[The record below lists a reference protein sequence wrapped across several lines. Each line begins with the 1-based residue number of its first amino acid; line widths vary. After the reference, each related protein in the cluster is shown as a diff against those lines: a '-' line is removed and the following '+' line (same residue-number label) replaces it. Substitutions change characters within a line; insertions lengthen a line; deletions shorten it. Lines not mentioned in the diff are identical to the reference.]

1 MNIPS
6 STKQQKGVVLVI
18 SLIMLLL
25 LTIIG
30 VTAMRTTSLEEKM
43 AGNMRNQS
51 LAFQSAETALRDR
64 EAWLALQTVEPPVG
78 VNGVEEHDTVGPNP
92 GSPTAAWWS
101 EANATWWA
109 ANALIAPVTP
119 TGTGTA
125 PYTITEYQFFEDSI
139 GALGSGSVSKP
150 STSYYTITAKGTGGT
165 DQARV
170 LLQSVTI
177 RRF

>member
-6 STKQQKGVVLVI
+6 AAKQQKGVVLVI

-43 AGNMRNQS
+43 AGNMRSQS

-64 EAWLALQTVEPPVG
+64 EAWLALQTVEPAVG
-78 VNGVEEHDTVGPNP
+78 VNDVHEHGAVDPTP
-92 GSPTAAWWS
+92 GTEAPWWS
-101 EANATWWA
+101 EANVAWWL
-109 ANALIAPVTP
+109 ANGLITSFTP
-119 TGTGTA
+119 TGTATA
-125 PYTITEYQFFEDSI
+125 PYTITEYQFVEDSI

-150 STSYYTITAKGTGGT
+150 ATSYYTITAKGTGGT

-170 LLQSVTI
+170 LLQSIAV